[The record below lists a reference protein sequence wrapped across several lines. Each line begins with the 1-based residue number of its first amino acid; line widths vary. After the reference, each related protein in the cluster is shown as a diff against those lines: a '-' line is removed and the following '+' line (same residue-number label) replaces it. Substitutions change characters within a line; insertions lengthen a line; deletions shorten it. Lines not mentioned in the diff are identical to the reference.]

1 MEKYIIDERT
11 GLKYKLVGD
20 YYFIA
25 GGDEPEERC
34 HIGIWGQRHER
45 YLKQNKRAVSTQVC
59 SSAVSC
65 RIILPKSTSR
75 QRKCFLSR

>member
-25 GGDEPEERC
+25 GGNEPEERC
-34 HIGIWGQRHER
+34 TSEYGVSATNAISSRTREQ
-45 YLKQNKRAVSTQVC
+45 STQVC